1 MRIYVILSML
11 LIAFLGIE
19 AKQLE
24 LTKPL
29 NRNDEKVIRHEG
41 YTCTF
46 NTSRLT
52 PTYVAWCL
60 TRERTKG
67 KVKRTNFFDVD
78 PSIDKRFQVKHSDYS
93 GSRYD
98 RGHMC
103 PSADNQYSQKAMV
116 ECFYMTNMCPQV
128 AVLNQ
133 RWWGNLENAC
143 RRWVEKEGAVYI
155 CCGPIFDDAPAKTI
169 GGRYNYSLRRNGIK
183 VHVPTRFFKV
193 VLSLKK
199 GKEKAIGFIYNNDDS
214 RQPMSDCCMSVDE
227 VEKIT
232 GLDFFTSLEDT
243 LENRLESTYDFS
255 AWK

>member
-1 MRIYVILSML
+1 M
-11 LIAFLGIE
+11 
-19 AKQLE
+19 K
-24 LTKPL
+24 
-29 NRNDEKVIRHEG
+29 
-41 YTCTF
+41 
-46 NTSRLT
+46 
-52 PTYVAWCL
+52 
-60 TRERTKG
+60 
-67 KVKRTNFFDVD
+67 
-78 PSIDKRFQVKHSDYS
+78 
-93 GSRYD
+93 
-98 RGHMC
+98 
-103 PSADNQYSQKAMV
+103 

-133 RWWGNLENAC
+133 RWWSNLENAC
-143 RRWVEKEGAVYI
+143 RRWAEKEGAVYI

-193 VLSLKK
+193 ILSLKK

-214 RQPMSDCCMSVDE
+214 RQPMSDCCMSVDD

-243 LENRLESTYDFS
+243 LETRLESNYDIS